1 MNPAELF
8 RQETNTV
15 QLAPGDFLFRE
26 GEKGD
31 KMYVL
36 LEGEIDIFLG
46 DFVLETA
53 GPGALLGE
61 MALIDDSPR
70 TANAVAKTPS
80 PPGAN
85 RPAPVSF
92 SRSADTAFCDACD
105 ENAGRSPASHE
116 RRDGGAIASLERD
129 AALLFRS
136 RACGVIFRRM
146 RIVAQYLLFA
156 AIATTGCG
164 QQAPTAADF
173 AAQRQRMVEQQ
184 LKPRGIKDERVLAAM
199 AKVPRE
205 EFIPADARADAYED
219 GPLPIGYDQ
228 TISQPYIVAFM
239 TEQLRPKP
247 SDRVL
252 EIGSGSGYQAAI
264 LAELVADVYTIEIVE
279 PLAKT
284 AEATLQ
290 RLGYKN
296 VHIKVGDG
304 YKGWP
309 EEAPFDAIIVTC
321 APEKVPQPLV
331 DQLKDG
337 GRMVIP
343 VGERFAQQ
351 LYLLEK
357 KNGQLKESAT
367 LPVRFV
373 PMLREAQKK

>member
-1 MNPAELF
+1 
-8 RQETNTV
+8 
-15 QLAPGDFLFRE
+15 
-26 GEKGD
+26 
-31 KMYVL
+31 
-36 LEGEIDIFLG
+36 
-46 DFVLETA
+46 
-53 GPGALLGE
+53 
-61 MALIDDSPR
+61 
-70 TANAVAKTPS
+70 
-80 PPGAN
+80 
-85 RPAPVSF
+85 
-92 SRSADTAFCDACD
+92 
-105 ENAGRSPASHE
+105 
-116 RRDGGAIASLERD
+116 
-129 AALLFRS
+129 
-136 RACGVIFRRM
+136 M

-164 QQAPTAADF
+164 QHALTIADF
-173 AAQRQRMVEQQ
+173 AAQRQRMVDQQ
-184 LKPRGIKDERVLAAM
+184 LKGRGIQDKRVLAAM
-199 AKVPRE
+199 AKVARE
-205 EFIPADARADAYED
+205 EFIPVDARADAYED

-239 TEQLRPKP
+239 TEQLRPKS

-252 EIGSGSGYQAAI
+252 EIGSGSGYQAAV
-264 LAELVADVYTIEIVE
+264 LAELVADVYTIDIVE

-296 VHIKVGDG
+296 VHVKVGDG

-337 GRMVIP
+337 GRMVVP

-373 PMLREAQKK
+373 PMLRSKEEK

>member
-1 MNPAELF
+1 
-8 RQETNTV
+8 
-15 QLAPGDFLFRE
+15 
-26 GEKGD
+26 
-31 KMYVL
+31 
-36 LEGEIDIFLG
+36 
-46 DFVLETA
+46 
-53 GPGALLGE
+53 
-61 MALIDDSPR
+61 
-70 TANAVAKTPS
+70 
-80 PPGAN
+80 
-85 RPAPVSF
+85 
-92 SRSADTAFCDACD
+92 
-105 ENAGRSPASHE
+105 
-116 RRDGGAIASLERD
+116 
-129 AALLFRS
+129 
-136 RACGVIFRRM
+136 M

-164 QQAPTAADF
+164 QQAPTAADL

-184 LKPRGIKDERVLAAM
+184 LKPRGIKEERVLAAM

-205 EFIPADARADAYED
+205 EFIPVDVRADAYED

-228 TISQPYIVAFM
+228 TISQPYVVAFM

-264 LAELVADVYTIEIVE
+264 LAELVGEVYTIEIVG
-279 PLAKT
+279 PLAKS

-296 VHIKVGDG
+296 VHIKAGDG

-309 EEAPFDAIIVTC
+309 EEAPFDAVIVTC

-331 DQLKDG
+331 DQLEDG

-357 KNGQLKESAT
+357 KNGQLKESVT

>member
-1 MNPAELF
+1 
-8 RQETNTV
+8 
-15 QLAPGDFLFRE
+15 
-26 GEKGD
+26 
-31 KMYVL
+31 
-36 LEGEIDIFLG
+36 
-46 DFVLETA
+46 
-53 GPGALLGE
+53 
-61 MALIDDSPR
+61 
-70 TANAVAKTPS
+70 
-80 PPGAN
+80 
-85 RPAPVSF
+85 
-92 SRSADTAFCDACD
+92 
-105 ENAGRSPASHE
+105 
-116 RRDGGAIASLERD
+116 
-129 AALLFRS
+129 
-136 RACGVIFRRM
+136 M
-146 RIVAQYLLFA
+146 RIVARYVLLA
-156 AIATTGCG
+156 AMAATGCG
-164 QQAPTAADF
+164 QQVPSAADF
-173 AAQRQRMVEQQ
+173 AAQRQRMLEQD
-184 LKPRGIKDERVLAAM
+184 LKQRGIKNERVLAAM
-199 AKVPRE
+199 ANVPRE
-205 EFIPADARADAYED
+205 EFIPGDVRADAYED
-219 GPLPIGYDQ
+219 GPLPIGYEQ
-228 TISQPYIVAFM
+228 TISQPYMVAFM
-239 TEQLRPKP
+239 TEQLRSKP

-279 PLAKT
+279 PLAKS

-337 GRMVIP
+337 GCMVIP

-373 PMLREAQKK
+373 PMKREEK